1 MSPSTDPS
9 IETSTCTSLPLCFS
23 RVNPSTDSIADRC
36 IRRWSAGTT
45 LGRMDGEPVAPF
57 PGLGCYRGPEAA
69 GRAVARYR
77 RSGPG
82 LLVVALLAA
91 LVAGAPTGA
100 GPSAHSRGVWNG
112 SRRAWLRSAAAS
124 WRGSR
129 SKGTTKSRSLRERS
143 TARQRRSNDWSVPN
157 GKFWRGFPRA
167 RFTPSPHS
175 HGPEKEDNPSG
186 GLSSPSGR
194 SRVVGA

>member
-82 LLVVALLAA
+82 VARCGAARGAGGWRAYRRGSVGSLTRRLERLQARVAA
-91 LVAGAPTGA
+91 LGGGELARVEVEGNDEIAELARTFN
-100 GPSAHSRGVWNG
+100 R
-112 SRRAWLRSAAAS
+112 AAAQI
-124 WRGSR
+124 
-129 SKGTTKSRSLRERS
+129 ERLVRAERQIL
-143 TARQRRSNDWSVPN
+143 ARLPTSSVHP
-157 GKFWRGFPRA
+157 
-167 RFTPSPHS
+167 
-175 HGPEKEDNPSG
+175 
-186 GLSSPSGR
+186 
-194 SRVVGA
+194 